1 MGKITKK
8 KIKMKKLEK
17 LKKILKIYKLDGY
30 LIPKNDE
37 YFNEYISQSKER
49 LKFISNFSGSAGF
62 AIVLKNNNYLF
73 VDGRYTIQSRIQSGK
88 NFKIIT
94 IPQKFPK
101 DVLKTNK
108 KIKIGFDPKLHSEK
122 QLNFLFNIKNII
134 LKPIHKNLI
143 DVIWP
148 KKPKDLIRPFF
159 SLSNKNAGQSSQ
171 DKILKVKNILLKNK
185 VDYLLVTAPE
195 NVAWI
200 LNIRGYDSEFSPI
213 PNARILIN
221 NKGNI
226 DLFSEPKKVKKIKKK
241 LSKQIKFYNEDD
253 IEKKLRNLWKKNIW
267 LDSLSCSIYY
277 KNLLKKKNRIIEKID
292 PIYFFKSIKNSTEIK
307 NMKKSHMVDGVAL
320 TKFLFW
326 LKKNFRKKKI
336 TEISA
341 QKKLEDFR
349 KLNKTY
355 KSPSFSTISGS
366 GPNSAIIH
374 YKASI
379 KSNRTLKK
387 GDLYLVDSGGQYS
400 FGTTDVT
407 RTISLDNNS
416 KFIKEIYTRVL
427 KGHIAVSD
435 YKIRKNSKGSDID
448 RNARKSLK
456 KIGLD
461 YPHGTGHGVGYFLNV
476 HEGPQ
481 SFSKKNKVNLK
492 PGMIISNEP
501 GYYKEG
507 YFGIRI
513 ENLIYIKKNKF
524 EELTMAP
531 MEKDL
536 IKKKMLNKKE
546 INWIN
551 KYHSKVKKNL
561 FKFMNLEE
569 KTNLVDAC
577 SPI

>member
-1 MGKITKK
+1 MNKI
-8 KIKMKKLEK
+8 IK
-17 LKKILKIYKLDGY
+17 LKKFFKPFMIDGY
-30 LIPKNDE
+30 LVPKNDE
-37 YFNEYISQSKER
+37 YFNEYVKQSSDR

-62 AIVLKNNNYLF
+62 ALILKNKNYLF
-73 VDGRYTIQSRIQSGK
+73 VDGRYTVQARIQSGK

-94 IPQKFPK
+94 IPKKFPK
-101 DVLKTNK
+101 DVLKTRK
-108 KIKIGFDPKLHSEK
+108 KIRIGFDPKLHSEK

-134 LKPIHKNLI
+134 LQPVNKNLVDI
-143 DVIWP
+143 VWS
-148 KKPKDLIRPFF
+148 KKPKNFIKPFF
-159 SLSNKNAGQSSQ
+159 FLSRKKTGQSSRE
-171 DKILKVKNILLKNK
+171 KILKVKNVLLKNK
-185 VDYLLVTAPE
+185 VDYLFVTAPE

-200 LNIRGYDSEFSPI
+200 LNIRGHDSAFSPI
-213 PNARILIN
+213 PNARLLIN
-221 NKGNI
+221 NNGNI
-226 DLFSEPKKVKKIKKK
+226 NIFSQSKKVAKIKKIF
-241 LSKQIKFYNEDD
+241 SKNIEFHNESE
-253 IEKKLRNLWKKNIW
+253 IEKKIGKLRKNNIW
-267 LDSLSCSIYY
+267 LDNLSCSIHY
-277 KNLLKKKNRIIEKID
+277 KNLLKKRNKIIEKID

-307 NMKKSHMVDGVAL
+307 NIKKSHMIDGVAL

-326 LKKNFRKKKI
+326 LKKNFKKKKI

-341 QKKLEDFR
+341 QKKLEGFR
-349 KLNKTY
+349 KMNKNY
-355 KSPSFSTISGS
+355 KFPSFSTISGT

-379 KSNRTLKK
+379 NSNRTLKK

-416 KFIKEIYTRVL
+416 KFIREVYTRVL

-435 YKIRKNSKGSDID
+435 YKIKKNSKGSDID

-456 KIGLD
+456 EIKLD

-481 SFSKKNKVNLK
+481 SLSKKNKVNLK
-492 PGMIISNEP
+492 SGMVISNEP

-513 ENLIYIKKNKF
+513 ENLVYIKKNKF
-524 EELTMAP
+524 EELTIAP
-531 MEKDL
+531 IEKDL
-536 IKKKMLNKKE
+536 IKKKMLNQRE
-546 INWIN
+546 IDWLNQ
-551 KYHSKVKKNL
+551 YHAKVKKNL

-569 KTNLVDAC
+569 KANLIEAC